1 MPPACQRTIKMM
13 LWRGTARCLYSARA
27 TINLSGGTSMTTET
41 LDYRHGD
48 TLCRGYL
55 ARPKAAGPRP
65 GIVIFHEAP
74 GLNEHVKM
82 RADMLAELGFVAL
95 GADMYGG
102 GTVAKDGD
110 EAMRLMANVRED
122 PAHLRGRARA
132 AFDALAAQP
141 NVDTKRLAATG
152 YCFGG
157 FTALELARSGAPL
170 AGVVSFHGLLATPKP
185 AASGAIKGR
194 ILVCTGSADPLV
206 PADQVIAFEKEM
218 SEAGVD
224 WQVITYGGAK
234 HAFTNRHSDALGRPG
249 FGYQPDAD
257 RRSWAAMQTHFG
269 EIFA

>member
-1 MPPACQRTIKMM
+1 
-13 LWRGTARCLYSARA
+13 
-27 TINLSGGTSMTTET
+27 MTTET

-55 ARPKAAGPRP
+55 ARPAGAGPRP

-74 GLNEHVKM
+74 GLNDNVRR
-82 RADMLAELGFVAL
+82 RANMLAELGFVAL

-110 EAMRLMANVRED
+110 EAMRLMGTLRED
-122 PAHLRGRARA
+122 TALLRARARA
-132 AFDALAAQP
+132 AFDALAALP
-141 NVDTKRLAATG
+141 GIEKKHLAATG

-170 AGVVSFHGLLATPKP
+170 AGVVSFHGLLATQKP
-185 AASGAIKGR
+185 AASGAIKGK

-206 PADQVIAFEKEM
+206 PADQVIAFEREM

-224 WQVITYGGAK
+224 WQVITYSGAK
-234 HAFTNRHSDALGRPG
+234 HAFTNPMADALNRPG
-249 FGYQPDAD
+249 FGYQEAAD
-257 RRSWAAMQTHFG
+257 RRSWAAMRAHFA
-269 EIFA
+269 EIFAA